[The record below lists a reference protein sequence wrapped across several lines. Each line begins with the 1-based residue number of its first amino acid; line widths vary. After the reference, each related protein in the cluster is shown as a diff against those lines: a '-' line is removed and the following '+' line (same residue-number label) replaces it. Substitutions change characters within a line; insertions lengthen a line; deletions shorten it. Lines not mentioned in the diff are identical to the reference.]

1 MIDYLTVFN
10 SLKLIE
16 NKIKSTVHGINSN
29 EISAVDQETYKNRL
43 IDFVK

>member
-1 MIDYLTVFN
+1 M
-10 SLKLIE
+10 IE

-43 IDFVK
+43 IDFIK